1 MKPSASFSIPTLA
14 LIGPGLIG
22 GSLAAALKSAG
33 VVQRVLGVGRDA
45 NSLRKAQDL
54 GLIDAQA
61 SAADAAAKADV
72 VVLAT
77 PVRVSAALFKEIYPH
92 LGPETVITDVGSTK
106 ADVVG
111 LAQELLKEHYPRFVA
126 GHPIAGAEK
135 TGPEAARAD
144 LYQDRN
150 IVLTPT
156 PKTAPRAQQLVTQ
169 MWLHCGARVLL
180 MEPAEHDEV
189 LASVSHVPHFLSAVY
204 MWQVASADNA
214 DLRLNLAGSGFQ
226 DFTRIAAGS
235 AEVWRDIFLSNKQA
249 VLSELREVREAFAQA
264 EQALL
269 ESDEESLYDFLERA
283 ALARRL
289 WASRSG
295 YHE

>member
-1 MKPSASFSIPTLA
+1 MQPSTSFNIPTLA

-33 VVQRVLGVGRDA
+33 VVQQVLGVGRDA
-45 NSLRKAQDL
+45 NSLRQAQDL
-54 GLIDAQA
+54 GLIDRPVSVAEAAAQA
-61 SAADAAAKADV
+61 DV
-72 VVLAT
+72 LVLAT
-77 PVRVSAALFKEIYPH
+77 PVRASAALFSEMYPH
-92 LGPETVITDVGSTK
+92 LQPDTVITDVGSTK

-111 LAQELLKEHYPRFVA
+111 LAKERLQEHFMRFVP

-150 IVLTPT
+150 VVLTPT
-156 PKTAPRAQQLVTQ
+156 ADTCPLAQQTVTQ

-189 LASVSHVPHFLSAVY
+189 LASVSHVPHFLSAVF
-204 MWQVASADNA
+204 MWQVASAENA
-214 DLRLNLAGSGFQ
+214 DLRLNLAGSGFR

-249 VLSELREVREAFAQA
+249 VLQELREVRNAFAQA

-269 ESDEESLYDFLERA
+269 ESDEASLYDFLERA

>member
-214 DLRLNLAGSGFQ
+214 DL
-226 DFTRIAAGS
+226 
-235 AEVWRDIFLSNKQA
+235 
-249 VLSELREVREAFAQA
+249 
-264 EQALL
+264 
-269 ESDEESLYDFLERA
+269 
-283 ALARRL
+283 
-289 WASRSG
+289 
-295 YHE
+295 

>member
-1 MKPSASFSIPTLA
+1 MKPSSSFSISTLA

-22 GSLAAALKSAG
+22 GSLAAALKAAG
-33 VVQRVLGVGRDA
+33 VVQCVVGVGRDA

-54 GLIDAQA
+54 GLIDTQA
-61 SAADAAAKADV
+61 SVADAAAKADV
-72 VVLAT
+72 IVLAT
-77 PVRVSAALFKEIYPH
+77 PVRASAALFREIYPH
-92 LGPETVITDVGSTK
+92 LKPTTVITDVGSTK
-106 ADVVG
+106 ADVVS
-111 LAQELLKEHYPRFVA
+111 LAQELLKEHYPRFVP

-135 TGPEAARAD
+135 TGPEAARDD

-156 PKTAPRAQQLVTQ
+156 PETDPIAQQLITQ

-189 LASVSHVPHFLSAVY
+189 LASVSHVPHFLSAVF
-204 MWQVASADNA
+204 MWQVASAENA
-214 DLRLNLAGSGFQ
+214 DLRLNLAGSGFR

-235 AEVWRDIFLSNKQA
+235 SEVWRDIFLSNKQA
-249 VLSELREVREAFAQA
+249 VLNELREVREAFAQA

-269 ESDEESLYDFLERA
+269 EGDEEFLYDFLERA

>member
-1 MKPSASFSIPTLA
+1 MKPSSSFSISTLA
-14 LIGPGLIG
+14 LVGPGLIG
-22 GSLAAALKSAG
+22 GSLAAALKAAG
-33 VVQRVLGVGRDA
+33 VVQRVVGVGRDA

-54 GLIDAQA
+54 GLIDVQA

-72 VVLAT
+72 IVLAT
-77 PVRVSAALFKEIYPH
+77 PVRASAALFKEIYPH
-92 LGPETVITDVGSTK
+92 LGPTTVITDVGSTK
-106 ADVVG
+106 ADVVS
-111 LAQELLKEHYPRFVA
+111 LAQELLKEHYPRFVP

-144 LYQDRN
+144 LYQNRN

-156 PKTAPRAQQLVTQ
+156 PETDPSAQRLITQ

-189 LASVSHVPHFLSAVY
+189 LASVSHVPHFLSAVF

-214 DLRLNLAGSGFQ
+214 DLRLNLAGSGFR

-235 AEVWRDIFLSNKQA
+235 SEVWRDIFLSNKQA
-249 VLSELREVREAFAQA
+249 VLNELREVREAFAQA

-269 ESDEESLYDFLERA
+269 EGDEDSLYDFLEKA

>member
-77 PVRVSAALFKEIYPH
+77 PVRVSAALFREIYTH

-106 ADVVG
+106 RS
-111 LAQELLKEHYPRFVA
+111 EEH
-126 GHPIAGAEK
+126 
-135 TGPEAARAD
+135 T
-144 LYQDRN
+144 
-150 IVLTPT
+150 
-156 PKTAPRAQQLVTQ
+156 
-169 MWLHCGARVLL
+169 
-180 MEPAEHDEV
+180 
-189 LASVSHVPHFLSAVY
+189 
-204 MWQVASADNA
+204 
-214 DLRLNLAGSGFQ
+214 
-226 DFTRIAAGS
+226 
-235 AEVWRDIFLSNKQA
+235 
-249 VLSELREVREAFAQA
+249 SELQ
-264 EQALL
+264 
-269 ESDEESLYDFLERA
+269 
-283 ALARRL
+283 
-289 WASRSG
+289 SRFDLVC
-295 YHE
+295 